1 MPKPPP
7 LQTLAHP
14 VGVLYEVRW
23 SEVCPW
29 LILVKALRVTLLIR
43 VLLLA
48 LVGALLA
55 QWGSLAMGSFF
66 SSEAPSLDRPV
77 AASPASSP
85 VQIPLPAEQPVN
97 QVLAYAAEAPLLR
110 GWTSLTRHFYASF
123 DRELA
128 WQQSLLMV
136 AQGCWIIAVW
146 AIFGG
151 AIARI
156 AALYVTR
163 GETIG
168 PIVALRDATTAWP
181 STAGAPL
188 ISVLFGLALV
198 IPLVVLSFLLRL
210 NSIAA
215 IVGILWVVV
224 LAWGLL
230 LAVVFLGLMIGWP
243 LMWACQ
249 GVERSDAFD
258 GVSRCG
264 AYVYQKPIQLA
275 FYILIAGLLTYL
287 SEAVVQVFADSA
299 IALAE
304 WSLSWGMGSARA
316 DEVLGSDLQTPT
328 SSIAARAIQGWKQGV
343 ELLLKSFPLA
353 CLWSMSVGIYLLMRR
368 HVDSTEMDEVTLSD
382 GTKQAGLPKLKA
394 TAAGAAEA
402 ESPASNGDDQPQD
415 E

>member
-29 LILVKALRVTLLIR
+29 LVLVKALRVTLLIR
-43 VLLLA
+43 VLLIA
-48 LVGALLA
+48 LLGVLLA
-55 QWGSLAMGSFF
+55 QWGSSALGSFF
-66 SSEAPSLDRPV
+66 FSEPPALTR
-77 AASPASSP
+77 ALEASS
-85 VQIPLPAEQPVN
+85 VSGLAENALRAEQPIN
-97 QVLAYAAEAPLLR
+97 KVLAYAAEAPLLR
-110 GWTSLTRHFYASF
+110 GWSTLTHHFYSCF
-123 DRELA
+123 DRELS
-128 WQQSLLMV
+128 WQETLLRV
-136 AQGCWIIAVW
+136 TQGGWIIAVW

-156 AALYVTR
+156 SAIYLTR
-163 GETIG
+163 GEIIG
-168 PIVALRDATTAWP
+168 PVVALRDATTAWP

-188 ISVLFGLALV
+188 ISVLFGFALV
-198 IPLVVLSFLLRL
+198 VPLVVLSFLLRFNAL
-210 NSIAA
+210 AA
-215 IVGILWVVV
+215 FVGFLWFVV

-230 LAVVFLGLMIGWP
+230 LAVVFLGLLIGWP

-275 FYILIAGLLTYL
+275 FYILIAAMLTYL
-287 SEAVVQVFADSA
+287 SEAVVHVFANSA

-316 DEVLGSDLQTPT
+316 NELFGTDLQASTA
-328 SSIAARAIQGWKQGV
+328 SVAARAIQGWKSGV

-353 CLWSMSVGIYLLMRR
+353 CLWSLSVGIYLLMRR

-382 GTKQAGLPKLKA
+382 GSRQVGLPKLAA
-394 TAAGAAEA
+394 TDSGAAEE
-402 ESPASNGDDQPQD
+402 ESTATNGDAEPTDK
-415 E
+415 

>member
-1 MPKPPP
+1 MPKLPP

-29 LILVKALRVTLLIR
+29 LILVKTLRVTLLIR

-48 LVGALLA
+48 LVGVLLA
-55 QWGSLAMGSFF
+55 QWGSLAIGSLF
-66 SSEAPSLDRPV
+66 PSV
-77 AASPASSP
+77 ATPPLEMRPASRL
-85 VQIPLPAEQPVN
+85 VQTPLPSEQPVN
-97 QVLAYAAEAPLLR
+97 QVLAYVAEAPLLR
-110 GWTSLTRHFYASF
+110 GWAVLTGHFFSCF
-123 DRELA
+123 DRELS
-128 WQQSLLMV
+128 WQRALLML

-146 AIFGG
+146 AFLGG

-156 AALYVTR
+156 SALYVTR

-168 PIVALRDATTAWP
+168 PVVALRDATTAWP

-188 ISVLFGLALV
+188 ISALFGFALV
-198 IPLVVLSFLLRL
+198 VPLVVLSFLLRL
-210 NSIAA
+210 DSVAA
-215 IVGILWVVV
+215 IVGFLWVLVF
-224 LAWGLL
+224 AWGLL

-264 AYVYQKPIQLA
+264 AYVYQKPIQFA
-275 FYILIAGLLTYL
+275 FYILIAALLTYL
-287 SEAVVQVFADSA
+287 SEAVVQGFASA
-299 IALAE
+299 AIVLAE
-304 WSLSWGMGSARA
+304 WSLSWGTGSVRA
-316 DEVLGSDLQTPT
+316 DELFGGDVQVPGT
-328 SSIAARAIQGWKQGV
+328 SIAARAIQGWKHGV

-368 HVDSTEMDEVTLSD
+368 HVDSTEMEEVTLSD
-382 GTKQAGLPKLKA
+382 GAIQAGLPNLSE
-394 TAAGAAEA
+394 TDSDAGGGDPVSTDGDV
-402 ESPASNGDDQPQD
+402 ESND